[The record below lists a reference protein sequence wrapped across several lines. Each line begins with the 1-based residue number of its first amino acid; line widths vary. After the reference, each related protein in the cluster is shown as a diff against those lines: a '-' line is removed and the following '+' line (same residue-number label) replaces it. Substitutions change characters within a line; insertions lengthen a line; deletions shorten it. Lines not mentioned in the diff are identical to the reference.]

1 MNYQY
6 INEYKNNIKD
16 NLEKIGENNFLNN
29 NLTLES
35 KFIIKNYN
43 GIFKSEIN
51 EAFKDKLNLF
61 ANNIINIIYSEVLD
75 EYIKLNNNQIKKE
88 KKEKDTKFKKD
99 AIEKIKIAIKDNAKE
114 YLLNKLSVQFL
125 KDIIL
130 KFKDRFI
137 FKLNEFINDINKEGN
152 ESFKYFDD
160 LDIDKNIKFKD
171 NLLELIKNLKQK
183 EEESMEKAKKSY
195 KISE

>member
-1 MNYQY
+1 M
-6 INEYKNNIKD
+6 
-16 NLEKIGENNFLNN
+16 
-29 NLTLES
+29 
-35 KFIIKNYN
+35 
-43 GIFKSEIN
+43 
-51 EAFKDKLNLF
+51 
-61 ANNIINIIYSEVLD
+61 
-75 EYIKLNNNQIKKE
+75 
-88 KKEKDTKFKKD
+88 
-99 AIEKIKIAIKDNAKE
+99 
-114 YLLNKLSVQFL
+114 NKLSVQFL

>member
-1 MNYQY
+1 M
-6 INEYKNNIKD
+6 
-16 NLEKIGENNFLNN
+16 
-29 NLTLES
+29 
-35 KFIIKNYN
+35 
-43 GIFKSEIN
+43 
-51 EAFKDKLNLF
+51 
-61 ANNIINIIYSEVLD
+61 
-75 EYIKLNNNQIKKE
+75 
-88 KKEKDTKFKKD
+88 
-99 AIEKIKIAIKDNAKE
+99 
-114 YLLNKLSVQFL
+114 NKLSVQFL

-137 FKLNEFINDINKEGN
+137 FKLNEFINNLDINKEGN